1 MTQRPSTR
9 EERRAKTPATLPER
23 FEPRFWE
30 TTDQRQGVVKEIR
43 RRLEALRDDAGVD
56 SVQKEMLVRRAI
68 FISIQLETME
78 VQSVETGDFQA
89 GVYTQMTNALSGLL
103 SKLGLEQQTTKK
115 VVNLHEYVNG
125 GDK

>member
-9 EERRAKTPATLPER
+9 AERRAKTPATLPGR

-78 VQSVETGDFQA
+78 VQSVETGEFQPNIYA
-89 GVYTQMTNALSGLL
+89 QMTNSLLGLL
-103 SKLGLEQQTTKK
+103 SKLGLEKQAIKK
-115 VVNLHEYVNG
+115 VVNLDEYVNG
-125 GDK
+125 GGK

>member
-56 SVQKEMLVRRAI
+56 RVQKEMLVRRAI

-78 VQSVETGDFQA
+78 VQSVEGGEFQA